1 MISIAAILNQVLT
14 FLFGLVYVPLK
25 WLGPFWSLVGISW
38 LAGIFLVWVF
48 GKVSNQDA
56 IRRTRDRLSGELI
69 GLRLFKDDLR
79 VFFGIQFQVLMWT
92 LRYLRHSLVPM
103 LILMVPALVILI
115 QLNYRYGVRPLRVGE
130 QAVVKVKLRD
140 AAALAPEAN
149 LTLTAPENLKIE
161 TDGVRIPELREI
173 CWRVRGVSPGRFDLT
188 VSDGQEKVTKQAAVG
203 GRMEGVSS
211 LRTGEDWL
219 TSLLYPGEAPISQ
232 QSAISSIEIR
242 YPELDIMILGMQ
254 VNWLILFLVLSL
266 GLGYAFKGMLGVH
279 I

>member
-1 MISIAAILNQVLT
+1 MISIAAILNKVLT

-79 VFFGIQFQVLMWT
+79 VFFGIQFQLLLWT
-92 LRYLRHSLVPM
+92 FRYLRHSLVPM
-103 LILMVPALVILI
+103 LILMVPTIFILI
-115 QLNYRYGVRPLRVGE
+115 QLNYHYGLRPLRAGE
-130 QAVVKVKLRD
+130 QAVVKVKLRA
-140 AAALAPEAN
+140 AAALTRDSDF
-149 LTLTAPENLKIE
+149 TLTAPGNLRIE
-161 TDGVRIPELREI
+161 TDGVRIPELREV
-173 CWRVRGVSPGRFDLT
+173 CWRVRGVAPGRFDVT
-188 VSDGQEKVTKQAAVG
+188 VSNGQEKVTKQAAVG

-219 TSLLYPGEAPISQ
+219 TSLLYPGEAPIPQ
-232 QSAISSIEIR
+232 QSAIESIEIR
-242 YPELDIMILGMQ
+242 YPELDIFILGRRM
-254 VNWLILFLVLSL
+254 NWLILFLIVSL
-266 GLGYAFKGMLGVH
+266 GLGYAFKGLLRVQ

>member
-1 MISIAAILNQVLT
+1 MISIAAVLNQVLT

-25 WLGPFWSLVGISW
+25 WLGPFWSLFGISW

-92 LRYLRHSLVPM
+92 FRYLRHSLVPM
-103 LILMVPALVILI
+103 LILMVPTIMILI
-115 QLNYRYGVRPLRVGE
+115 QLNYHYGVRPLRVGE

-140 AAALAPEAN
+140 AAALAQGAD
-149 LTLTAPENLKIE
+149 LTLTAPENLKVE
-161 TDGVRIPELREI
+161 TDGVRIPELTEV

-188 VSDGQEKVTKQAAVG
+188 VSRGSEKVTKQAAVG
-203 GRMEGVSS
+203 GWLEGVSS
-211 LRTGEDWL
+211 VRTGEDWF
-219 TSLLYPGEAPISQ
+219 TSLLYPGEAPIPSQ
-232 QSAISSIEIR
+232 SSFASIEIL
-242 YPELDIMILGMQ
+242 YPKLDISIWGKH
-254 VNWLILFLVLSL
+254 VDWLILFLVVSL
-266 GLGYAFKGMLGVH
+266 VFGYACKGMLGVQ

>member
-1 MISIAAILNQVLT
+1 MISIAAILNKVLT
-14 FLFGLVYVPLK
+14 FLFGLVYLPLK

-56 IRRTRDRLSGELI
+56 IRQTRDRLSGELI

-79 VFFGIQFQVLMWT
+79 VFFGIQFQLLLWT
-92 LRYLRHSLVPM
+92 FRYLRHSLVPM
-103 LILMVPALVILI
+103 LILMVPTIVILI
-115 QLNYRYGVRPLRVGE
+115 QLNYHYGVRPLRVGE

-140 AAALAPEAN
+140 AAALAPGAD

-161 TDGVRIPELREI
+161 TDGVRIPELKEV

-188 VSDGQEKVTKQAAVG
+188 VSRGPEQVTKQAAVG
-203 GRMEGVSS
+203 GRLEGVSS
-211 LRTGEDWL
+211 VRTGEDWL
-219 TSLLYPGEAPISQ
+219 TSLLYPGEAPIPS
-232 QSAISSIEIR
+232 QSAFASIEIL
-242 YPELDIMILGMQ
+242 YPKLDISIWGKH
-254 VNWLILFLVLSL
+254 VDWLILFLVISL
-266 GLGYAFKGMLGVH
+266 IFGYACKGMLGVQ

>member
-1 MISIAAILNQVLT
+1 MTTAVSFLNTLLT

-79 VFFGIQFQVLMWT
+79 VFFGIQVQVLMWT

-103 LILMVPALVILI
+103 LILMVPAILILI
-115 QLNYRYGVRPLRVGE
+115 QLNYHYGLRSLRVGE

-140 AAALAPEAN
+140 AAAFARG
-149 LTLTAPENLKIE
+149 TGFKLTAPENLQVE
-161 TDGVRIPELREI
+161 TDAVRIPELKEI
-173 CWRVRGVSPGRFDLT
+173 CWRIRGVSTGRFDVT
-188 VSDGQEKVTKQAAVG
+188 VSDGQETVTKQAVVG

-211 LRTGEDWL
+211 LRTGQDWL
-219 TSLLYPGEAPISQ
+219 TCLLYPGEVPIPQ
-232 QSAISSIEIR
+232 PSAIESIEIR
-242 YPELDIMILGMQ
+242 YPELDISILGLR
-254 VNWLILFLVLSL
+254 VNWLIVFLILSL
-266 GLGYAFKGMLGVH
+266 GLGYACKGMLGVQ